1 MPETHDNRKKHALA
15 GKYVIQKNDLIYG
28 NTSIFSLNDLKILK
42 LIMSKVDSKES
53 LFNKFYEI
61 HNDELKALNLNEN
74 HLYQIVI
81 SSLKNLANTY
91 ITMDGDENGE
101 DTVKEVGLIQNNFK
115 YKKYSK
121 RFIVSFH
128 QDMED
133 YLLKIKKNFTRYPI
147 IEIADLKLKYSLKLY
162 EYLMSTNLQVFEIS
176 LEKLKKR
183 LDIEK
188 TSYEQFGNF
197 KVKVLDP
204 AIKQISETTS
214 ITVHYE
220 PIKDGKK
227 VVKIKFIVKKGNEII
242 SAITTPFKKI
252 SKEKHPL
259 LVKYLNAEILVENIK
274 CIISH
279 IDVETFTVTV
289 KDDKGELYEMECGN
303 IAELEDTLQTYI
315 SYEQ

>member
-162 EYLMSTNLQVFEIS
+162 EYLMSTNLAVFEIG

-183 LDIEK
+183 LDIDQN
-188 TSYEQFGNF
+188 SYSQFGNF

-214 ITVHYE
+214 ITVEYT

-227 VVKIKFIVKKGNEII
+227 VTKIRFIVKKGTEGLPI
-242 SAITTPFKKI
+242 TPFKKI
-252 SKEKHPL
+252 NKTNHPL
-259 LVKYLNAEILVENIK
+259 IEKYLNAKIVIENME
-274 CIISH
+274 CSISH
-279 IDVETFTVTV
+279 IDIDKFIVTV
-289 KDDKGELYEMECGN
+289 KENLSGELYQLECAH
-303 IAELEDTLQTYI
+303 IEELETTLKAYI
-315 SYEQ
+315 NE